1 MDIPTIIEQA
11 TDGKTLTQLAKEM
24 ELSHSI
30 LSLVKNERRTA
41 GGKVI
46 RALLR
51 HPDTREAMLFYLKK
65 NVTVVNIKSN
75 DDEHGGDGDEP
86 LYD

>member
-1 MDIPTIIEQA
+1 
-11 TDGKTLTQLAKEM
+11 M

-51 HPDTREAMLFYLKK
+51 HPDTREPMLFYLSEK
-65 NVTVVNIKSN
+65 VTLVNINSN
-75 DDEHGGDGDEP
+75 ADERAGDGDKQ
-86 LYD
+86 

>member
-1 MDIPTIIEQA
+1 MNIPTIIEQA
-11 TDGKTLTQLAKEM
+11 LDGKTLTQLAREM

-30 LSLVKNERRTA
+30 LSLIKNGRRPA

-51 HPDTREAMLFYLKK
+51 HPDTREPMLIFLSA
-65 NVTVVNIKSN
+65 NVTEHNITSN
-75 DDEHGGDGDEP
+75 RNERGGSGG
-86 LYD
+86 LNHA

>member
-11 TDGKTLTQLAKEM
+11 LDGKTLTQLAREM

-30 LSLVKNERRTA
+30 LSLVKNGQRPA

-51 HPDTREAMLFYLKK
+51 HPDTRDDMLLFLSS
-65 NVTVVNIKSN
+65 NVTEHNIKGN
-75 DDEHGGDGDEP
+75 EG
-86 LYD
+86 

>member
-1 MDIPTIIEQA
+1 MDIPTIIKQA
-11 TDGKTLTQLAKEM
+11 LNDKTLTQLAEEM

-51 HPDTREAMLFYLKK
+51 HPDTREPMLFYLSK
-65 NVTVVNIKSN
+65 NVTVVNISGN
-75 DDEHGGDGDEP
+75 DDEHGGDGDKQ
-86 LYD
+86 

>member
-1 MDIPTIIEQA
+1 MSIPTIIRQA
-11 TDGKTLTQLAKEM
+11 LDGKTLTQLAAEM

-30 LSLVKNERRTA
+30 LSLVKNGRRPA

-51 HPDTREAMLFYLKK
+51 HPDTRESTLVFLAK
-65 NVTVVNIKSN
+65 NVTEHNVSSN
-75 DDEHGGDGDEP
+75 ES
-86 LYD
+86 